1 MKRGEP
7 AGPAP
12 RRFGQP
18 SLTGNET
25 SRRVEIPP
33 SRSSPCLRARANTT
47 SSCCWLLAGKNRRR
61 LIVRIAQPS
70 FPVGC
75 SVAENCWYGV
85 GVAYTSAPSTGR
97 PWHAVTWKLT
107 RIVLV
112 SRVTGDGA
120 MRWRLICRRIGGASR
135 STSIGPVPVGQPA
148 VPEPC
153 VTTAVCADVAVF
165 EPVVFVA
172 VTATRIV
179 LPLSVLVSV
188 YVLCVAD
195 AIAAHVAPFV
205 SQR

>member
-1 MKRGEP
+1 M
-7 AGPAP
+7 
-12 RRFGQP
+12 
-18 SLTGNET
+18 
-25 SRRVEIPP
+25 
-33 SRSSPCLRARANTT
+33 
-47 SSCCWLLAGKNRRR
+47 
-61 LIVRIAQPS
+61 
-70 FPVGC
+70 
-75 SVAENCWYGV
+75 
-85 GVAYTSAPSTGR
+85 
-97 PWHAVTWKLT
+97 TWKLT

-153 VTTAVCADVAVF
+153 VTTAVCADVAVL

-179 LPLSVLVSV
+179 FPLSVLVSV

-195 AIAAHVAPFV
+195 AIAAHAAPFV
-205 SQR
+205 SQRCHAYAYVIPVPVHVPGRRSQGLPDDRRSRRSWAGRCSAGLPGR